1 MDKRVIFAVAGSG
14 KTTHI
19 VDTLARDKRSLIV
32 TYTEANYL
40 NLRERIL
47 KKFDDIWPE
56 NITLMTY
63 FSFLYRFC
71 YKPFLSDQWK
81 AVGICYSQDLI
92 PRYAKIEDFDFYMTS
107 NRYLFSNRLSFSL
120 EHFGIVPDIQERIT
134 KYFDEFIID
143 EVQDIAGRDFNFLEK
158 LMETNVNILFV
169 GDFYQHTFDTSRDGQ
184 VNAKLFDDIGAYQ
197 KRYVA
202 HGLTVD
208 TDSLRGS
215 RRCSKSVCDYIRTN
229 LGISIF
235 SARADTDD
243 TSIQYVSERD
253 QIEDILNNEAIIK
266 LHYQKAALA
275 GIGHKNWGATKGEDH
290 ADVCVLLN
298 KSTAKAR
305 ASGKLIDLPS
315 PTKNKLYVAITRAK
329 GNVYLIDEKELTSN

>member
-19 VDTLARDKRSLIV
+19 INTLTKDKRSLIV
-32 TYTEANYL
+32 TYTDTNCS

-47 KKFDDIWPE
+47 EKFDGLWPE

-63 FSFLYRFC
+63 FAFLYRFC
-71 YKPFLSDQWK
+71 YKPFLSDKCK
-81 AVGICYSQDLI
+81 AVGICYNQDLI
-92 PRYAKIEDFDFYMTS
+92 PRYSKMTNLAFYMTS
-107 NRYLFSNRLSFSL
+107 DRHLYSNRLSFFL
-120 EHFGIVPDIQERIT
+120 EQCGIVPEIQERIT

-158 LMETNVNILFV
+158 LMGTNVNILFV

-184 VNAKLFDDIGAYQ
+184 VNAKLFDNISAYQ
-197 KRYVA
+197 KRYMA
-202 HGLTVD
+202 QGFTVD
-208 TDSLRGS
+208 TDSLKGS
-215 RRCSKSVCDYIRTN
+215 WRCSKSICDYIRIN

-235 SARADTDD
+235 SARSDTDD
-243 TSIQYVSERD
+243 TLIQYVSERD
-253 QIEDILNNEAIIK
+253 QIEQILNDEEIIK

-298 KSTAKAR
+298 KATAKAR
-305 ASGKLIDLPS
+305 KSGKLSDLPIS
-315 PTKNKLYVAITRAK
+315 TKNKLYVAITRAK
-329 GNVYLIDEKELTSN
+329 GNVYLIDED